1 MSGQPNVKE
10 RKKMTNEL
18 ETTTDDQERQR
29 MAGAI
34 SGGIFMI
41 SLGVLLFTGWWWP
54 GIMVAL
60 GLSSGAALIF
70 RGRIWQGIV
79 SLLFF
84 IGIAIA
90 VELGRSSNLSGV
102 VIGAFI
108 LIGIGVIILVKV
120 LFFRED

>member
-1 MSGQPNVKE
+1 MAEEVE
-10 RKKMTNEL
+10 I
-18 ETTTDDQERQR
+18 TTSEQEKQR

-70 RGRIWQGIV
+70 RGKTWQGI
-79 SLLFF
+79 STLLFF
-84 IGIAIA
+84 CGIAVA
-90 VELGRSSNLSGV
+90 VELIRSTDISGV

-108 LIGIGVIILVKV
+108 LIGIGVIVLVKA
-120 LFFRED
+120 LFFREE

>member
-1 MSGQPNVKE
+1 
-10 RKKMTNEL
+10 MTEEL
-18 ETTTDDQERQR
+18 QTTTDDQERQR

-90 VELGRSSNLSGV
+90 VELGRSTNLSGV

-120 LFFRED
+120 LFFREA

>member
-1 MSGQPNVKE
+1 
-10 RKKMTNEL
+10 MTEEL
-18 ETTTDDQERQR
+18 QTTSNDQERQR

-60 GLSSGAALIF
+60 GLSSGAALMF
-70 RGRIWQGIV
+70 RGRIWQGIS

-84 IGIAIA
+84 CGIAVA
-90 VELGRSSNLSGV
+90 VELIRSTDISGV

-120 LFFRED
+120 LFFREV